1 MSGKFF
7 SSLESEDVKC
17 KLWKLFITRVVDS
30 GNYREAQQLRKGLRK
45 VVLDAQVVAKQ
56 IQELHLT
63 EKVTTI
69 KAAQAKRIRK

>member
-7 SSLESEDVKC
+7 SSLGSEDVKC
-17 KLWKLFITRVVDS
+17 KLWSMLISRVVDS
-30 GNYREAQQLRKGLRK
+30 GDSREAQQLRKGLRK

-69 KAAQAKRIRK
+69 KAAQAKRLKQ

>member
-7 SSLESEDVKC
+7 SSLDNENVKC
-17 KLWKLFITRVVDS
+17 QLWKLLIGRVVDS
-30 GNYREAQQLRKGLRK
+30 GDYREAQQLRKGLRK

-69 KAAQAKRIRK
+69 KAAKAKRLRQ